1 VDTCS
6 KTDGRRSLACGIN
19 ASVENLLNILKK
31 LRLGSARVSKKKAV
45 DISSDSMFAIDVLG
59 LSSEHAKC

>member
-1 VDTCS
+1 VDTSS
-6 KTDGRRSLACGIN
+6 KTDGRSSLACGIN
-19 ASVENLLNILKK
+19 ASVENLLNILKE